1 MQRLGNLM
9 KTKFLLF
16 FSLLISWNVFASPVI
31 DFPVKPGLLLED
43 SLAHGEKKLSMLI
56 TNTGTD
62 PLNIKKFRPSCACT
76 KVSPDAP
83 LTIASGETNT
93 FLCTLDLSG
102 ELKKG
107 PKNYTV
113 YIESDDPEKP
123 VASWYV
129 TVPIIPCVE
138 LHPKQLSFMESD
150 APTQT
155 VTVIQHFREPVSP
168 LHVYFLEDLFGAPPE
183 EDKKP
188 EKFLSFRVEEPLDS
202 ITNRITVFRIKDK
215 TYSRYGSIRISV
227 DAGCKFNILRIDTPK
242 FPKPQ
247 NEAEAE
253 K

>member
-1 MQRLGNLM
+1 M

-16 FSLLISWNVFASPVI
+16 FSLLLSLNAFASPVI
-31 DFPVKPGLLLED
+31 DFPVKPGLLLES
-43 SLAHGEKKLSMLI
+43 SLAHGERNVTMLI
-56 TNTGTD
+56 TNTGNE
-62 PLNIKKFRPSCACT
+62 PLNITKFRPSCACV
-76 KVSPDAP
+76 KISPNAP
-83 LTIASGETNT
+83 LTIAPGATNS
-93 FLCTLDLSG
+93 FVCNLDLGG

-123 VASWYV
+123 VANWYV

-138 LHPKQLSFMESD
+138 LDPKQLSFMESD

-155 VTVIQHFREPVSP
+155 VKVIQHFREPVSP
-168 LHVYFLEDLFGAPPE
+168 LKVYFLEDLFGEPPD

-202 ITNRITVFRIKDK
+202 VTNRITVFRIKDK
-215 TYSRYGSIRISV
+215 TYSRYGNIRISV
-227 DAGCKFNILRIDTPK
+227 DAGCKFNVLRIDTPK

-247 NEAEAE
+247 NEAEA
-253 K
+253 KK